1 MPPIRI
7 VESTAPAA
15 DVDVVTGPRDR
26 TAFEALFAEHWPA
39 IHAYARRRVTTADD
53 AHDVAAE
60 TFTAAWRRLPDVP
73 ADHAL
78 PWLYRTA
85 ANVLSNRNRGD
96 RRRDR
101 LTAKLAGQPGSV
113 VSDPGDVAAD
123 DQIIVSAFDSL
134 GEADREVLRLV
145 AWEGLTNAEI
155 AAVLGVSDNAAALR
169 VSRARQRLERAVV
182 TQEAVAGHEIGDRHG
197 SER

>member
-1 MPPIRI
+1 VPPLRI
-7 VESTAPAA
+7 VTSTAPPAG
-15 DVDVVTGPRDR
+15 VDVVSGPRDPA
-26 TAFEALFAEHWPA
+26 AFEALFVEHWPA
-39 IHAYARRRVTTADD
+39 VHAYARRRVTTAED

-60 TFTAAWRRLPDVP
+60 AFAVAWRRLPDVP
-73 ADHAL
+73 PDHAL

-101 LTAKLAGQPGSV
+101 LTAKLAGQPSSA

-123 DQIIVSAFDSL
+123 DEIIVAAFDSL
-134 GEADREVLRLV
+134 AEADREVLRLV
-145 AWEGLTNAEI
+145 AWEGLANAEI

-169 VSRARQRLERAVV
+169 VSRARQRLERAVL
-182 TQEAVAGHEIGDRHG
+182 TQEAAAGHEIGDRHG